1 MVDDPALSRI
11 EACLKK
17 IPEPMIVPITI
28 EIAEP
33 KPNDRLSSL
42 FSFSIKDTLLKTKTI
57 FKNCKTINNHSTHEE
72 LDSQIQFVHF

>member
-1 MVDDPALSRI
+1 MTPPKIQAAIAMVDDPALSRI

-42 FSFSIKDTLLKTKTI
+42 FSFSIKDTLLKTKTESSL
-57 FKNCKTINNHSTHEE
+57 FNSSLNKVNS
-72 LDSQIQFVHF
+72 V